1 MRKRTR
7 DVPIIFLTAAFKSEE
22 FQQRGFAVGAVDY
35 LLKPIDD
42 NLLINKISTYFRL
55 IEKER
60 SLNRSL
66 EQKVAKRTAELEQAR
81 QYLAN
86 ILSHMGEALLVL
98 NPEGVIK
105 TANPAACRMLGY
117 MEAEL
122 IGLSMGMS
130 SRRKLT
136 RRPAPLWVPGSKRP

>member
-1 MRKRTR
+1 M
-7 DVPIIFLTAAFKSEE
+7 F
-22 FQQRGFAVGAVDY
+22 
-35 LLKPIDD
+35 KPIDD

-66 EQKVAKRTAELEQAR
+66 EQKVAERTAELEQAR
-81 QYLAN
+81 QHLAN

-122 IGLSMGMS
+122 IGLSIGDVFEEE
-130 SRRKLT
+130 
-136 RRPAPLWVPGSKRP
+136 ADEEE